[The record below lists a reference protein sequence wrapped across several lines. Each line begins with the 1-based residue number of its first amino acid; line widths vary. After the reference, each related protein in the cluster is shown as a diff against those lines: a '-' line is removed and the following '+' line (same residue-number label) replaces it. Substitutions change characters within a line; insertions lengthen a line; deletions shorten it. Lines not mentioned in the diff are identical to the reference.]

1 MLLDK
6 HASIT
11 GEYTVLLNT
20 YHGENGEIEQNT
32 IDWWTK
38 VKEIANK
45 WWTKIQIDPKQ
56 VEVITFSGQM
66 EDVIPISEKHPN
78 QRAILYLDTRADQE
92 ATIINEKLPTI
103 HKKQETLFVLLHRL
117 PNCFGLKIIIL
128 HCMKQPNAMCLAQ
141 RIP

>member
-1 MLLDK
+1 METYVAVFDIGTAAIKGMLLDK

-103 HKKQETLFVLLHRL
+103 HKNRK
-117 PNCFGLKIIIL
+117 
-128 HCMKQPNAMCLAQ
+128 HCSFFYTACQTALV
-141 RIP
+141 